1 VTGPPMKRCHFLVKF
16 GQRPLMI
23 YRESSSGTYIA
34 ARPRMLRERSFGS
47 LVEAKRVLKSAVFL
61 EMIRLIES
69 IDNELDARIVSG
81 SIVLWKRLYTN
92 RPLSAFAYEVEDA

>member
-1 VTGPPMKRCHFLVKF
+1 
-16 GQRPLMI
+16 MI

-34 ARPRMLRERSFGS
+34 AQPRMLKARSFGS

-61 EMIRLIES
+61 EMVRLIES

-81 SIVLWKRLYTN
+81 STVLWKRLYTS